1 MSDLPGQEIHQ
12 FRKQILSLSG
22 EDVSKCIQC
31 GKCTAGCP
39 ISPEMDLQ
47 PNQVIRFVQIN
58 DPKTVLSCQA
68 IWLCASCQTCSVR
81 CPEEIEIA
89 EIMDSLRKLSLEE
102 KVPLGEERIVKFDK
116 IFLGTVR
123 KRGRVHEM
131 ELIMRYNLAVR
142 QPFKDAHLGSRMFM
156 KGKLHFLGKKV
167 KELNQIR
174 EIFAKSKRF
183 FKPQE

>member
-1 MSDLPGQEIHQ
+1 LSHPNRPEIHQ
-12 FRKQILSLSG
+12 FRKKILSLSG
-22 EDVSKCIQC
+22 EDASKCIQC

-47 PNQVIRFVQIN
+47 PNQVIHFIQIN
-58 DPKTVLSCQA
+58 DPKTVLGCRT
-68 IWLCASCQTCSVR
+68 IWLCASCRTCSVR
-81 CPEEIEIA
+81 CPAEIEIA
-89 EIMDSLRKLSLEE
+89 KIMDSLRKLSLEE
-102 KVPLGEERIVKFDK
+102 KVPSGEERVVKFDE

-131 ELIMRYNLAVR
+131 ELMMRYNLAVG
-142 QPFKDAHLGSRMFM
+142 QPFKDAHLGPQMLA
-156 KGKLHFLGKKV
+156 KGKLHFWGQKV

-183 FKPQE
+183 FKP